1 MARYLI
7 SFAVITLLGSGTPLA
22 ADEKGKD
29 KEKPK
34 AKIEVGK
41 PSPDF
46 TLKDQDGKD
55 VKLSSFKGK
64 KSVLIAFYPKDF
76 TGGCTEEL
84 KGFGADHDSFVKS
97 GVQVLGVSVDPV
109 AFHKKFCD
117 SLKLPFPLLSD
128 EGGKV
133 SKLYGVLNTSDKGSM
148 SARSVFL
155 VNKDGT
161 VKYADD
167 KYDLKPADDHA
178 ALMKAVKEA
187 GGASPAEPKGPKD
200 SKGTKGSK

>member
-1 MARYLI
+1 MTGNR
-7 SFAVITLLGSGTPLA
+7 FACAAITLLVSGTLTV
-22 ADEKGKD
+22 ADEKAKD
-29 KEKPK
+29 KDKPK

-41 PSPDF
+41 PAPDF

-109 AFHKKFCD
+109 DSHKKFCD

-133 SKLYGVLNTSDKGSM
+133 SKLFGVLNTSDKGSM

-178 ALMKAVKEA
+178 ALMKAVKDA
-187 GGASPAEPKGPKD
+187 GGAGPAEPKGPKEP
-200 SKGTKGSK
+200 KGKGSK